1 MLEHHSDVFTHFVD
15 VGVRV
20 GYGMAVHHH
29 MAGCDLLQ
37 TVQAPQKRTLTGTG
51 GAYHAYH
58 FPFSYLNADVLK
70 DFQLSEILF
79 QVMD

>member
-1 MLEHHSDVFTHFVD
+1 MLEHHTDVFPHFVD

-29 MAGCDLLQ
+29 MAGCNLLQ
-37 TVQAPQKRTLTGTG
+37 AVQTPQKRTFAGTG
-51 GAYHAYH
+51 GAYHAYN
-58 FPFSYLNADVLK
+58 FPLPYLDADVLK